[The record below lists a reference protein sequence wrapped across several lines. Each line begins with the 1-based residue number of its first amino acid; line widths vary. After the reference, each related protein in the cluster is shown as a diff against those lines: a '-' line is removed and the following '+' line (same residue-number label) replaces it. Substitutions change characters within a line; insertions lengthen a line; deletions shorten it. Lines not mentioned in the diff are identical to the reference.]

1 MKFASLL
8 KRGMNLVKVGR
19 AVRTLRTADDAEK
32 RVWAKNYLIE
42 ILGRSRGLPAK
53 AGQFMTLG
61 GDDGDLRDTL
71 NGAIPPMPTDQAV
84 SILET
89 ALGAPLDTH
98 FKSLNDAPKAA
109 SLGQVHFGTLRDGTP
124 VAVKVQY
131 PDIRQCVEAE
141 MDLLGWMPKVGPV
154 AKWGFSME
162 GYRDAFWN
170 NFRKELDYTRE
181 IRHQQQYGKM
191 AAPLKDVVVPDVIE
205 SLCRPNVL
213 VQRLEE
219 GFDLDKA
226 QGLHEP
232 QRQRIGKVLLA
243 HYLHMLFNH
252 GFVHADP
259 QPGNFAFRQTG
270 RDRFALILY
279 DFGCVLEI
287 NDTVRLALLRTILA
301 LQNHEAADP
310 VACLALA
317 GFDAQKLEDLRPT
330 LPALLQV
337 LFEPFLCEGAYD
349 IKAWRMSERFDAIV
363 GDLKWWFR
371 SAAPPELIFLMRT
384 LHGLAVMLERL
395 DVKLPWKFMLHELCG
410 QQFPAAQA
418 LTLPPPAESAVKF
431 SGIARYL
438 QVHVV
443 KPNGNK
449 IKLTMPARVA
459 DDLRGVIDP
468 PVLESIKRQSI
479 DLDAIQQ
486 RVRRSGFVPQ
496 TVFDLSD
503 PEREVRVWLE

>member
-1 MKFASLL
+1 MKFVSLL

-19 AVRTLRTADDAEK
+19 AVRTLKTADDADK
-32 RVWAKNYLIE
+32 RTWAKQYLVE
-42 ILGRSRGLPAK
+42 ILGKSRGLPAK
-53 AGQFMTLG
+53 VGQFMTLG
-61 GDDGDLRDTL
+61 EDDAELRETL
-71 NGAIPPMPTDQAV
+71 NGAIPPMPVDQAV

-89 ALGAPLDTH
+89 ALQAPLDTH
-98 FKSLNDAPKAA
+98 FQSLNDTPKAA
-109 SLGQVHFGTLRDGTP
+109 SLGQVHFGKLKDGTP

-131 PDIRQCVEAE
+131 PDIRQAVESE

-162 GYRDAFWN
+162 GYRDAFWD
-170 NFRKELDYTRE
+170 NFRKELDYGRE
-181 IRHQQQYGKM
+181 IRHQQQYRRM
-191 AAPLKDVVVPDVIE
+191 IPPLTDVVVPEVFE
-205 SLCRPNVL
+205 ALCRPNVL

-226 QGLHEP
+226 ASLHPP
-232 QRQRIGKVLLA
+232 QKQTLGRVLLS

-270 RDRFALILY
+270 RDRYALILY

-301 LQNHEAADP
+301 LQSHENADP
-310 VACLALA
+310 VDCLALA
-317 GFDAQKLEDLRPT
+317 GFDAEKLEDLRPT

-337 LFEPFLCEGAYD
+337 LFEPFLCEGPYD
-349 IKAWRMSERFDAIV
+349 IKDWRLSERFDAIV

-395 DVKLPWKFMLHELCG
+395 DAKLPWKFLLEKHCAE
-410 QQFPAAQA
+410 QFPAARA
-418 LTLPPPAESAVKF
+418 LKLPPSSAAAVGF
-431 SGIARYL
+431 NGIARYL
-438 QVHVV
+438 QVYVV

-449 IKLTMPARVA
+449 VKLTMPARVA
-459 DDLRGVIDP
+459 DDLKGVIDP
-468 PVLESIKRQSI
+468 PVMESIERQNI
-479 DLDAIQQ
+479 DLDAIQKRARQ
-486 RVRRSGFVPQ
+486 TGFVPQ
-496 TVFDLSD
+496 LLFDLKD
-503 PEREVRVWLE
+503 PEREVKVWLE